1 MRIIGLVLFLLLPM
15 SSTFAQEKDK
25 WQRITTLD
33 GSVIEMN
40 VSTVVFS
47 TGGIG
52 RVKFRFSFSKPE
64 PVREMPGVKYQSFI
78 ETIEF
83 KCGESQYRLFDVTL
97 FNSKGD
103 PIRTDEKDPS
113 AKWQVKKPSGLM
125 DRLYTSACQF
135 IAEKR
140 RNP

>member
-1 MRIIGLVLFLLLPM
+1 MRIIGLVFFFLLSAP
-15 SSTFAQEKDK
+15 SVFAQEKDK

-64 PVREMPGVKYQSFI
+64 PVSGMPGVKYQSFI

-83 KCGESQYRLFDVTL
+83 KCSESQYRLYEVTL

-103 PIRTDEKDPS
+103 PIRTDEKDSS
-113 AKWQVKKPSGLM
+113 AKWKDMKTGKLM
-125 DRLYTSACQF
+125 HRLSTSACQF